1 MGLLDYFL
9 FITLFLKSL
18 NVCIEIYVNI
28 CACQREKINTSQPES
43 FCESIKRAYII
54 VIKPQSFFFLVCRL
68 HKHIFTLR
76 TEGQIHAGLKSRV
89 AGGNNYND
97 GTSWHKN

>member
-9 FITLFLKSL
+9 FMTLFLKSL

-28 CACQREKINTSQPES
+28 CACQREKINTSRPES

-54 VIKPQSFFFLVCRL
+54 VIKPQSLFF
-68 HKHIFTLR
+68 
-76 TEGQIHAGLKSRV
+76 GLQTSQAHFHFADGGADPRWIKKQSR
-89 AGGNNYND
+89 
-97 GTSWHKN
+97 WW